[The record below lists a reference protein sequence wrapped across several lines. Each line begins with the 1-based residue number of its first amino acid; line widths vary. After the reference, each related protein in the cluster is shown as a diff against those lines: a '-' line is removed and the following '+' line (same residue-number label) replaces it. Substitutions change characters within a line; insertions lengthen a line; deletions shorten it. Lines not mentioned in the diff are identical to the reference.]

1 MGKRLLEELAGHIS
15 ATRSMLPASDAKLG
29 MGMLSFTVDQEI
41 FVMVPEQLGKDKY
54 EVRDNAARLLQKENA
69 DTFVIGGFLASGVRT
84 ENLSQDY
91 GGSLHD
97 HPDAFEVMLFVG
109 GDKSQTLMVKL
120 DTIRGPN
127 GDIVEL
133 RGDETPKAG
142 TRSIFHDLLTVE
154 LKKAKTIKMGR
165 PRKTKKV
172 QA

>member
-1 MGKRLLEELAGHIS
+1 MS
-15 ATRSMLPASDAKLG
+15 WFPSNLG
-29 MGMLSFTVDQEI
+29 G
-41 FVMVPEQLGKDKY
+41 DKY
-54 EVRDNAARLLQKENA
+54 QIRENAALLLREQNA
-69 DTFVIGGFLASGVRT
+69 DTYVIGGLLASGVRR
-84 ENLSQDY
+84 ENFSQDY
-91 GGSLHD
+91 EGSLHD
-97 HPDAFEVMLFVG
+97 HPDAYEVMLFVG
-109 GDKSQTLMVKL
+109 GDESQTLMVKL

-142 TRSIFHDLLTVE
+142 TLNIFHDLLTVE

>member
-1 MGKRLLEELAGHIS
+1 MR
-15 ATRSMLPASDAKLG
+15 R
-29 MGMLSFTVDQEI
+29 
-41 FVMVPEQLGKDKY
+41 
-54 EVRDNAARLLQKENA
+54 EN
-69 DTFVIGGFLASGVRT
+69 F
-84 ENLSQDY
+84 SQDY
-91 GGSLHD
+91 EGSLHD
-97 HPDAFEVMLFVG
+97 HPDAYEVMLFVG
-109 GDKSQTLMVKL
+109 GDESQTLMVKL

-127 GDIVEL
+127 SDIVEL